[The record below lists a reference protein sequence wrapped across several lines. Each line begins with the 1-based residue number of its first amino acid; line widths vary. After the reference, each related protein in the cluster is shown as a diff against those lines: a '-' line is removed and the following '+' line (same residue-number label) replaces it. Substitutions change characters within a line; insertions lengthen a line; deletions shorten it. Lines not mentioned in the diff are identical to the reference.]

1 MYRPSPSF
9 AEAREDRLPIEGTDY
24 GVRSRFSQTR
34 RGRPKKKRPLERSGE
49 ADMAA
54 GSLDLPVVDLASP
67 DLKSVAEAVR
77 KVQSHDFSVAWTQQ
91 EA

>member
-1 MYRPSPSF
+1 
-9 AEAREDRLPIEGTDY
+9 
-24 GVRSRFSQTR
+24 
-34 RGRPKKKRPLERSGE
+34 
-49 ADMAA
+49 MAA

-67 DLKSVAEAVR
+67 DLQSAAEAVR